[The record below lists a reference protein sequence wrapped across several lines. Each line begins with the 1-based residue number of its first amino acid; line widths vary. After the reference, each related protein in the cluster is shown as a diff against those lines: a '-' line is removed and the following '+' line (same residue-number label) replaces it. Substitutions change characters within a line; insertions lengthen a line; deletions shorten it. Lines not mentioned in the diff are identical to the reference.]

1 MKATY
6 GATPQEWQH
15 FADRLKLRNDLLP
28 VVSNPDA
35 PISPFS
41 KMVDKGKTPSRYNGD
56 RQVGGITRWT
66 QVDADARDVQRWMKE
81 PDYGI
86 CLQTRLVRAVD
97 IDVPDA
103 DRAAAIEQ
111 AVRDAVPGV
120 HFPLRWRAN
129 SGKRILAFRYAGELT
144 KRSVPVDGGIVELLA
159 TGQQFVA
166 VGTHPS
172 GARYEWDDGLP
183 AAFPELTEEE
193 VETVWS
199 TIELLFA
206 TGESRVAKV
215 ARERSSTVGEGTA
228 EDDVALYLAEHG
240 LILDEGVGGQVYLEC
255 PWKAGHSSDSGVTET
270 TYFPAGTGGFDCGH
284 FKCLHAS
291 CEGRTD
297 EDFLDAIGFNQD
309 TEFRTRDFPLLPTQS
324 VIPHVPGLESG
335 STLEGAIERERFNPH
350 SKLPAVPAD
359 SAPMLKRNKQS
370 EILVT
375 QDNVARAFEC
385 PEYVTRKLRYDTFTQ
400 GVVWAWWNEA
410 DLEEVWTPWGDVDNA
425 RAMRTLDRRGFKST
439 PGIEMVRRAVD
450 DVARQREIDLAVAW
464 LNGLRWDGVERCETF
479 LIDYLGVEDTP
490 YARAVG
496 RYMWTAMAGR
506 CLVPGVQADMAVILV
521 TPEQG
526 RGKTSMIR
534 ALVPEEDW
542 FGELDL
548 TLDDDDLGRL
558 MKGKLVCELPEL
570 KGLATRQLESIKAF
584 ISRRKDEW
592 TPKYMEHTQ
601 AFLRRVF
608 MIGTTNDDDFLA
620 DPTGERRWLPT
631 RIGRADTAAIRRDRE
646 LLWAEAR
653 ERFKLGGID
662 WEDAERLATAEHAK
676 FKARD
681 PLQDKVQAWAESEG
695 LGAHVPAAV
704 GFTLEEMV
712 EQCLGLEFVRCS
724 MRDQRRYGGILR
736 ALGYVKARMSRGGE
750 QQMVW
755 RRPVEEKN

>member
-1 MKATY
+1 MKHTY
-6 GATPQEWQH
+6 GATPGDWQH

-35 PISPFS
+35 PIAHYS
-41 KMVDKGKTPSRYNGD
+41 KMADKGKTPSRYNTD
-56 RQVGGITRWT
+56 RQVHGIPAWT
-66 QVDADARDVQRWMKE
+66 QVDADARDIQRWGRE

-86 CLQTRLVRAVD
+86 CVQCRLVRAVD
-97 IDVPDA
+97 IDVADA
-103 DRAAAIEQ
+103 ATADAIEN
-111 AVRDAVPGV
+111 AVRDCIPGV
-120 HFPLRWRAN
+120 HFPKRWRAN
-129 SGKRILAFRYAGELT
+129 SGKRLLAFRFAGDLT
-144 KRSVPVDGGIVELLA
+144 KRVMPVGGERIELLA

-172 GARYEWDDGLP
+172 GSRYEWDGGLP
-183 AAFPELTEEE
+183 DAFPELTADE
-193 VETVWS
+193 VELVWS
-199 TIELLFA
+199 TLELLFA
-206 TGESRVAKV
+206 TGDTMV
-215 ARERSSTVGEGTA
+215 ARERRERCTGLGEHPV

-240 LILDEGVGGQVYLEC
+240 LILDEGAGGQVYVEC
-255 PWKAGHSSDSGVTET
+255 PWKAGHSGDSGVTET
-270 TYFPAGTGGFDCGH
+270 AYFPAGTGGFDCGH

-297 EDFLDAIGFNQD
+297 EDFLDAVGFNAD
-309 TEFRTRDFPLLPTQS
+309 TEFRTRDFPMLLVGQQ
-324 VIPHVPGLESG
+324 VVPHVPGLESG
-335 STLEGAIERERFNPH
+335 GTLEGAIERERFSPTG
-350 SKLPAVPAD
+350 KLPAVPAD

-370 EILVT
+370 EIIVT

-385 PEYVTRKLRYDTFTQ
+385 PEYVTRKLRYDTFNA

-410 DLEEVWTPWGDVDNA
+410 EGSEVWTPWGDVDNA

-439 PGIEMVRRAVD
+439 PGIEMIRRAVD
-450 DVARQREIDLAVAW
+450 DVARQREIDLAIAW
-464 LNGLRWDGVERCETF
+464 LQDQRWDGVERCERF
-479 LIDYLGVEDTP
+479 LVDYLGVADSL

-506 CLVPGVQADMAVILV
+506 CLKPGIQADMAVILV

-526 RGKTSMIR
+526 KGKTSMIR
-534 ALVPEEDW
+534 ALVPDEEW

-548 TLDDDDLGRL
+548 DLADDDLGRL

-570 KGLATRQLESIKAF
+570 KGLASRQLDSIKAF

-592 TPKYMEHTQ
+592 TPKYQEHAQ

-608 MIGTTNDDDFLA
+608 MIGTTNDEDFLA

-631 RIGRADTAAIRRDRE
+631 HIGKADVAAIKRDRA

-653 ERFKLGGID
+653 ERFMHGGID
-662 WEDAERLATAEHAK
+662 WEDAEELAREEHVK

-681 PLQDKVQAWAESEG
+681 PLQDKVQAWAEGAG
-695 LGAHVPAAV
+695 LGGHVPTVV

-736 ALGYVKARMSRGGE
+736 ALGYVKDRRMRSGQRDV
-750 QQMVW
+750 VW
-755 RRPVEEKN
+755 CRKQEEK